1 MLDRFHRLA
10 DGVKVRLRLPHVGD
24 RRGLEDLLERL
35 GLAADELDARWA
47 PGRRWAV
54 MATSWDGGSERVV
67 GFAAVDLP
75 VGAQTLIAESEHV
88 LELLGRALDAHASAK
103 DRRVA

>member
-1 MLDRFHRLA
+1 
-10 DGVKVRLRLPHVGD
+10 LPPTSSTP
-24 RRGLEDLLERL
+24 
-35 GLAADELDARWA
+35 A
-47 PGRRWAV
+47 GRRAAAGPW
-54 MATSWDGGSERVV
+54 TSWDGGGERVV